1 VRRALALGAGVALA
15 ACGGAAGGPRDPAR
29 PSLAAPPHGELPP
42 LDGAVD
48 HALTVELAELLVAH
62 GATDQAVPMLQQA
75 LAREPRDAR
84 LHYLLGTVL
93 RDRGVFAQAEASLR
107 EAVRLA
113 PKLAPAWSALGILH
127 DLRQAHVE
135 AEAAHRQ
142 ALTLEPNVARFHNN
156 LGFCLYLQQ
165 RYADAVVAYEEA
177 ARRSPNAAQVYTNL
191 GFAYAAL
198 GRDADAE
205 RVFRE
210 AGGAASALH
219 NMAVAHELRGDPG
232 KARALYA
239 QALAADPHLEPAQRA
254 LDALKPQAPPAPA
267 PAPH

>member
-1 VRRALALGAGVALA
+1 VRAALALCAGLALA
-15 ACGGAAGGPRDPAR
+15 ACGGASGGPRDQAR
-29 PSLAAPPHGELPP
+29 AGQAAHPQDEPPP
-42 LDGAVD
+42 LDGQVD

-75 LAREPRDAR
+75 LAREPEDAR

-127 DLRQAHVE
+127 DLRQAHAE

-142 ALTLEPNVARFHNN
+142 ALALEPNVARFHNN
-156 LGFCLYLQQ
+156 LGFCLYLQR

-177 ARRSPNAAQVYTNL
+177 ARRSPNAAQVYMNL

-219 NMAVAHELRGDPG
+219 NMAVAHELRGDPTR
-232 KARALYA
+232 ARALYT
-239 QALAADPHLEPAQRA
+239 QALAADPRLEPAQRA
-254 LDALKPQAPPAPA
+254 LDALKPQTPSAPPAP
-267 PAPH
+267 